1 MGGLMGQGCGDEGA
15 GSDTAFKKALG
26 EELRVGV
33 EDGEAGDFELGGE
46 SAAGGHLLSGGE
58 VAAEN
63 SLAKAGVDLA
73 MEGRGG
79 LAVDGDDGDDSGG
92 NVDHEQG

>member
-1 MGGLMGQGCGDEGA
+1 LA
-15 GSDTAFKKALG
+15 
-26 EELRVGV
+26 
-33 EDGEAGDFELGGE
+33 
-46 SAAGGHLLSGGE
+46 GGE

-63 SLAKAGVDLA
+63 SLAKTGVDLA

-92 NVDHEQG
+92 NVDHEQAC